1 LTPEQHI
8 KYLAWSH
15 IGYAAFFALIF
26 GLFGLFFA
34 VGMISAMLSSPGPSG
49 PPLFVMVFMLLF
61 MTVMFAL
68 FTLPSFVAGYGLLK
82 GKKWAKV
89 WAIIAAVLAGGQ
101 FPMGT
106 AVTVY
111 TFWFLFS
118 EPGKQYFD
126 GNRGNY
132 ALPPGSQT
140 WANQQWDHESQR
152 QREGQY
158 NSPLSPPDWR

>member
-1 LTPEQHI
+1 LTPEQHN
-8 KYLAWSH
+8 KYLGWSH
-15 IGYAAFFALIF
+15 IAYAGFFGLIF
-26 GLFGLFFA
+26 GLFMLFF
-34 VGMISAMLSSPGPSG
+34 GGSMIAAMLSNPGSDG
-49 PPLFVMVFMLLF
+49 FPLVITMVMLLF
-61 MTVMFAL
+61 MAVMFAL

-82 GKKWAKV
+82 RKKWAKV

-118 EPGKQYFD
+118 DPGKQLFEQ
-126 GNRGNY
+126 NQNNY
-132 ALPPGSQT
+132 ALPPGRQT
-140 WANQQWDHESQR
+140 WANQQFDYDAQR

-158 NSPLSPPDWR
+158 TPPPPPPDWR

>member
-1 LTPEQHI
+1 MTPEQHI
-8 KYLAWSH
+8 KYLGWSH
-15 IGYAAFFALIF
+15 IGYGAFFALFFGLFMGIF
-26 GLFGLFFA
+26 GLGMLAGL
-34 VGMISAMLSSPGPSG
+34 LNEPGPAG
-49 PPLFVMVFMLLF
+49 PPLILMVFMLLF
-61 MTVMFAL
+61 MTVMFGL
-68 FTLPSFVAGYGLLK
+68 FTLPSLVAGYGLLK

-89 WAIIAAVLAGGQ
+89 WAIISAVLAGGQ

-126 GNRGNY
+126 RGSNY
-132 ALPPGSQT
+132 ALPPGRQT
-140 WANQQWDHESQR
+140 WANQPWEHESQR

-158 NSPLSPPDWR
+158 NPPPPPPDWR

>member
-1 LTPEQHI
+1 MTPEQHN

-26 GLFGLFFA
+26 GIFLLFFGI
-34 VGMISAMLSSPGPSG
+34 GMIAGLLSQPGQAG
-49 PPLFVMVFMLLF
+49 PPVFVMVFMFFF
-61 MTVMFAL
+61 MAVMFAL

-82 GKKWAKV
+82 RKKWAKV
-89 WAIIAAVLAGGQ
+89 WAIISAVLAGGQ

-118 EPGKQYFD
+118 EPGKQYFES
-126 GNRGNY
+126 GNY
-132 ALPPGSQT
+132 ALPPGRQT
-140 WANQQWDHESQR
+140 WANQQWDQESQR

-158 NSPLSPPDWR
+158 NPPPPPPDWR

>member
-1 LTPEQHI
+1 MTPEQHN

-15 IGYAAFFALIF
+15 IAYAGFFALIF
-26 GLFGLFFA
+26 GIVLLFFG
-34 VGMISAMLSSPGPSG
+34 VGILSALLSSPGPNG
-49 PPLFVMVFMLLF
+49 PPVFMFVFMSLF
-61 MTVMFAL
+61 MLVMFAL

-82 GKKWAKV
+82 RKKWAKV

-118 EPGKQYFD
+118 EPGKQWFD
-126 GNRGNY
+126 QG
-132 ALPPGSQT
+132 ALPPGRQG
-140 WANQQWDHESQR
+140 WPNQRLDYDSQR
-152 QREGQY
+152 QLEGQFV
-158 NSPLSPPDWR
+158 PPPSPPDWR

>member
-1 LTPEQHI
+1 MTPEQHI

-15 IGYAAFFALIF
+15 LGYAAFFALIF
-26 GLFGLFFA
+26 GLMMLFF
-34 VGMISAMLSSPGPSG
+34 GGSMIAAMLSNPGPSG

-61 MTVMFAL
+61 MTVMLAL

-89 WAIIAAVLAGGQ
+89 WAIISAVLAGGQ

-126 GNRGNY
+126 RDRGNY
-132 ALPPGSQT
+132 ALPPGRQT
-140 WANQQWDHESQR
+140 WANQQWENESQR

-158 NSPLSPPDWR
+158 NAPPSPPDWR

>member
-1 LTPEQHI
+1 LTPEQHV

-15 IGYAAFFALIF
+15 IGYGAFFALIF
-26 GLFGLFFA
+26 GLFGIFFG
-34 VGMISAMLSSPGPSG
+34 VGTISAMLSTPGSAG
-49 PPLFVMVFMLLF
+49 PPLFFMVFMLLF

-118 EPGKQYFD
+118 EPGKQYFEQ
-126 GNRGNY
+126 GGNY
-132 ALPPGSQT
+132 ALPPGRQT

-158 NSPLSPPDWR
+158 NSPPSPPDWR

>member
-1 LTPEQHI
+1 MTPEQHN

-15 IGYAAFFALIF
+15 IAYAGFFALIF
-26 GLFGLFFA
+26 GIVLLFFG
-34 VGMISAMLSSPGPSG
+34 VGVIAAMLSTPGPDG
-49 PPLFVMVFMLLF
+49 PPAVFLVIMTLF
-61 MTVMFAL
+61 MAVFFGA
-68 FTLPSFVAGYGLLK
+68 FTLPSFIAGYGLLK
-82 GKKWAKV
+82 RKKWAKV

-118 EPGKQYFD
+118 EPGKQWFD
-126 GNRGNY
+126 QGQY
-132 ALPPGSQT
+132 ALPPGTQT
-140 WANQQWDHESQR
+140 WANQQWNYDAQR

-158 NSPLSPPDWR
+158 TPPPPPPDWR

>member
-1 LTPEQHI
+1 MTPEQHN

-26 GLFGLFFA
+26 GVMMLFFGA
-34 VGMISAMLSSPGPSG
+34 GIIAAMLSGPGPDG
-49 PPLFVMVFMLLF
+49 PPAVFFVIMMLF
-61 MTVMFAL
+61 MAVFFAA

-82 GKKWAKV
+82 RKKWAKV
-89 WAIIAAVLAGGQ
+89 WAIISAVLAGGQ

-118 EPGKQYFD
+118 EPGKQWFD
-126 GNRGNY
+126 QGQY
-132 ALPPGSQT
+132 ALPPGRQT
-140 WANQQWDHESQR
+140 WANQQWDYDAQR

-158 NSPLSPPDWR
+158 TPPPPPPDWR

>member
-1 LTPEQHI
+1 MTPEQHN
-8 KYLAWSH
+8 KYLGWSH
-15 IGYAAFFALIF
+15 IAYAGFFALIF
-26 GLFGLFFA
+26 GLFMLFF
-34 VGMISAMLSSPGPSG
+34 GITMIGAMLSAPGPAGG
-49 PPLFVMVFMLLF
+49 PPAFIFVIMLLF
-61 MTVMFAL
+61 MAVMFAA

-82 GKKWAKV
+82 RKKWAKV

-118 EPGKQYFD
+118 EPGKQWFD
-126 GNRGNY
+126 QGQY
-132 ALPPGSQT
+132 ALPPGRQT
-140 WANQQWDHESQR
+140 WANQQFEYDSQR

-158 NSPLSPPDWR
+158 TPPPPPPDW

>member
-1 LTPEQHI
+1 MTPEQHN

-15 IGYAAFFALIF
+15 IAYAGFFALIF
-26 GLFGLFFA
+26 GLFMLFF
-34 VGMISAMLSSPGPSG
+34 GITMIGAMLSGPGSAGG
-49 PPLFVMVFMLLF
+49 PPAFIFVIMFLF
-61 MTVMFAL
+61 MAVMFAM

-82 GKKWAKV
+82 RKKWAKV

-118 EPGKQYFD
+118 EPGKQWFD
-126 GNRGNY
+126 QGQY
-132 ALPPGSQT
+132 ALPPGRQT
-140 WANQQWDHESQR
+140 WANPQLDYDSQR

-158 NSPLSPPDWR
+158 APPPPPPDWR